1 MLDTWV
7 EYCINTSNHN
17 DVQTRDLSYE
27 NRFVIIKITSES
39 KNPIYL
45 FSKYSGYLTQIVVVY
60 SGQSFSYKYNK
71 EKEKVLYAY
80 HSSNIDD
87 VLTQIPLD
95 KSVNEV
101 ILTNKFLSN
110 RITIKKY
117 NF

>member
-1 MLDTWV
+1 MK
-7 EYCINTSNHN
+7 
-17 DVQTRDLSYE
+17 Q
-27 NRFVIIKITSES
+27 
-39 KNPIYL
+39 
-45 FSKYSGYLTQIVVVY
+45 
-60 SGQSFSYKYNK
+60 QSFAYKYNK

-95 KSVNEV
+95 KSVTEV

-110 RITIKKY
+110 RIIIKKY

>member
-1 MLDTWV
+1 MKNWITFGDFTTNQKGFLIEQLDEVPMPEKKLNFIEV
-7 EYCINTSNHN
+7 EG
-17 DVQTRDLSYE
+17 
-27 NRFVIIKITSES
+27 
-39 KNPIYL
+39 
-45 FSKYSGYLTQIVVVY
+45 YSGYLTQIGVVY